1 MIFKP
6 VNHNLTITSFYR
18 RTFKQNTTWI
28 NLNFLFS
35 AFRDGLYPK
44 GKFQIKWIYI
54 RVNKCISEQHLIVDL
69 IFQLSQRDY
78 ILISIFPF
86 SLMGWRI
93 CVVKKSFRIAFSIIW
108 TKNPDCIWNSIVW
121 AYQLFRNKMSNNFT
135 LKFFFREWA
144 GVFAKSFYLRDPCK
158 PPFWEQFS
166 SFATSS
172 ITFSFLFH
180 WFDIAPQNDIYLPKY
195 VVHNGRTVAIKFK
208 ITLKIKWSIHYTWFC
223 RCWGEVDLYC
233 LSVPSDFSPCRCTPY
248 SCKHL
253 TFA

>member
-1 MIFKP
+1 MWHLSRDPQWPHSIFYGLSAYYNIEFVMILNFFDCILKVSTSNVSKMPILIFKP
-6 VNHNLTITSFYR
+6 VNHNLTITSFSR

-93 CVVKKSFRIAFSIIW
+93 FVVKKSFRIAFSII
-108 TKNPDCIWNSIVW
+108 
-121 AYQLFRNKMSNNFT
+121 
-135 LKFFFREWA
+135 
-144 GVFAKSFYLRDPCK
+144 
-158 PPFWEQFS
+158 
-166 SFATSS
+166 
-172 ITFSFLFH
+172 
-180 WFDIAPQNDIYLPKY
+180 
-195 VVHNGRTVAIKFK
+195 
-208 ITLKIKWSIHYTWFC
+208 
-223 RCWGEVDLYC
+223 
-233 LSVPSDFSPCRCTPY
+233 
-248 SCKHL
+248 
-253 TFA
+253 

>member
-1 MIFKP
+1 MLLKNRSELLFPLSRQKIPIVFEIQSSEPINYSEIKCQ
-6 VNHNLTITSFYR
+6 ITLH
-18 RTFKQNTTWI
+18 
-28 NLNFLFS
+28 LN
-35 AFRDGLYPK
+35 
-44 GKFQIKWIYI
+44 
-54 RVNKCISEQHLIVDL
+54 
-69 IFQLSQRDY
+69 
-78 ILISIFPF
+78 
-86 SLMGWRI
+86 
-93 CVVKKSFRIAFSIIW
+93 
-108 TKNPDCIWNSIVW
+108 
-121 AYQLFRNKMSNNFT
+121 
-135 LKFFFREWA
+135 FFREWA
-144 GVFAKSFYLRDPCK
+144 GFFAKSFYLRDPCK

>member
-1 MIFKP
+1 MTSITWPAMAAFYLLWSFSILQHRIRHDFELLWLHILLKVSASNVSKIPILIFKP

-78 ILISIFPF
+78 ILIGIFPF

-93 CVVKKSFRIAFSIIW
+93 CVVKKSFRIAFSII
-108 TKNPDCIWNSIVW
+108 
-121 AYQLFRNKMSNNFT
+121 
-135 LKFFFREWA
+135 
-144 GVFAKSFYLRDPCK
+144 
-158 PPFWEQFS
+158 
-166 SFATSS
+166 
-172 ITFSFLFH
+172 
-180 WFDIAPQNDIYLPKY
+180 
-195 VVHNGRTVAIKFK
+195 
-208 ITLKIKWSIHYTWFC
+208 
-223 RCWGEVDLYC
+223 
-233 LSVPSDFSPCRCTPY
+233 
-248 SCKHL
+248 
-253 TFA
+253 